1 MLVVQC
7 DFDNT
12 ITVGEVSFIVRDA
25 FGPDTWD
32 QMEEEYIQGKYSV
45 EQSNVRQF
53 ALISASK
60 QEIEEVVRERTVV
73 REGFPEFVSYCRD
86 ESIRFVVVSSGLDLY
101 IEPVMEMLG
110 LSEVEVHAAKG
121 EVTPSGITV
130 SYTDP
135 AGAALLTGF
144 KDSYVP
150 YLRGAGDTVVYLGD
164 SQSDVGPARL
174 ADFVQAHGSLQEL
187 LQAGGVPFYP
197 FDDFHDV
204 RRHVDAIRAR
214 LAQS

>member
-53 ALISASK
+53 ALVSASK
-60 QEIEEVVRERTVV
+60 QEIEEEVRERTVV
-73 REGFPEFVSYCRD
+73 REGFSEFVSYCRD

-110 LSEVEVHAAKG
+110 LSDVEVQSAKG
-121 EVTPSGITV
+121 EVTPSGIKV
-130 SYTDP
+130 DYTDP
-135 AGAALLTGF
+135 SGAPLLRGF
-144 KDSYVP
+144 KDSYVSH
-150 YLRGAGDTVVYLGD
+150 LRGADDTLVYLGD
-164 SQSDVGPARL
+164 GLSDVGPARL
-174 ADFVQAHGSLQEL
+174 ADFVLATGTLAKL
-187 LQAGGVPFYP
+187 LRADSAPFHP
-197 FDDFHDV
+197 FDDFHEI
-204 RRHVDAIRAR
+204 RRHVDTIRER